1 MAAPEYRGTLRFGD
15 FVLDVAAYEL
25 RRNGRRVRLER
36 QPMDLLILLA
46 GQPGQLVSRNQIVDA
61 LWGRDVFVDVE
72 NGINTAIRKLR
83 QALRDAPDAPKFIET
98 VPGKGY
104 RFIAAVEIPSD
115 ASASPVPPPA
125 APQSVAAG
133 SGTLAAGDEI
143 VAVDASASVSDSAVG
158 EPADGR
164 RASARLV
171 LGALTL
177 AALAG
182 ALLWAWTRPA
192 ESGAPVTI
200 AVLPFDNLTGDAE
213 TDYLASG
220 LTEDTIVSLGRI
232 DPERVS
238 VIGRTSMIAY
248 RGTTKS
254 LAEIG
259 RELGTDYLVESSLRA
274 ESSHLR
280 ITARLI
286 RVRDQ
291 VQIWSDSFDRNISSV
306 LNLQQ
311 EISSA
316 IAEQVRT
323 RLSPERQRALARRH
337 TQNGDAYDFFLRGRH
352 FFNQRTPEAMQRAI
366 DAFQQATAAD
376 PTYSL
381 GWANLAMAYG
391 TSPIN
396 SDVDPRLV
404 SPRAREAAV
413 RAVGTNP
420 DVAEAQHALG
430 HVNWAFEWD
439 WPAAEAAFRRAIE
452 LDRSYSLVHLI
463 LAHLL
468 SQTGRHAEAEPFMLR
483 GRELDPLNPL
493 SYALSS
499 QVAFQARDYRGA
511 LQHANRAIALDQEFW
526 IGHQMRGQALEE
538 LGDRD
543 LALQALATAA
553 RLSGQNSK
561 PISLTG
567 YILARSGR
575 TAEARDL
582 LGALDTASRHR
593 YIPPYALALV
603 HAGLGDADAVF
614 EWLDRAHTARDV
626 HLMFLT
632 VDVKWDRYRT
642 DPRFADLLARCGF
655 TASGTRAGNAILHRA
670 PVEKP

>member
-1 MAAPEYRGTLRFGD
+1 
-15 FVLDVAAYEL
+15 
-25 RRNGRRVRLER
+25 
-36 QPMDLLILLA
+36 MDLLILLV
-46 GQPGQLVSRNQIVDA
+46 GRRGQLVSRSEIVDT
-61 LWGRDVFVDVE
+61 LWAKDVFVDVE
-72 NGINTAIRKLR
+72 NGVNTAIRKLR
-83 QALRDAPDAPKFIET
+83 QALRDSPDAPTFIET

-104 RFIAAVEIPSD
+104 RFIAAVEVLPDAAPSP
-115 ASASPVPPPA
+115 APPAPAVPSVLVGEQPPA
-125 APQSVAAG
+125 AKAEAAATGASVAVPAPR
-133 SGTLAAGDEI
+133 
-143 VAVDASASVSDSAVG
+143 VAERPAVW
-158 EPADGR
+158 
-164 RASARLV
+164 RASARIV
-171 LGALTL
+171 LGALAV

-182 ALLWAWTRPA
+182 ALFWQWSRLSDSDARL
-192 ESGAPVTI
+192 TI
-200 AVLPFDNLTGDAE
+200 AVLPFDNLTGDPE
-213 TDYLASG
+213 TEYLASG

-248 RGTTKS
+248 KGTSKS

-274 ESSHLR
+274 ESSQLR

-291 VQIWSDSFDRNISSV
+291 VQIWSHSFDSNTSSI
-306 LNLQQ
+306 LGLQQ
-311 EISSA
+311 EISAA

-323 RLSPERQRALARRH
+323 RLSPDRQRALARRH
-337 TQNGDAYDFFLRGRH
+337 TQNADAYDFFLRGRH
-352 FFNQRTPEAMQRAI
+352 FLNLRTPETMQRAI
-366 DAFQQATAAD
+366 EAFERATVAD

-396 SDVDPRLV
+396 SDVDPRRV
-404 SPRAREAAV
+404 FPHAHEAAV
-413 RAVGTNP
+413 RAVAANP

-430 HVNWAFEWD
+430 HVKWVFEWD

-452 LDRSYSLVHLI
+452 LDPSYSLVHLV

-468 SQTGRHAEAEPFMLR
+468 SQTGRHAEADPLMR
-483 GRELDPLNPL
+483 RARELDPLNPL

-499 QVAFQARDYRGA
+499 QVAFQARDYAGA

-538 LGDRD
+538 LGDHD
-543 LALQALATAA
+543 LALNALATAA

-561 PISLTG
+561 AISLTG
-567 YILARSGR
+567 YILGRSGR

-582 LGALDTASRHR
+582 LAALEMASRQR
-593 YIPPYALALV
+593 YVPPYALALV
-603 HAGLGDADAVF
+603 HAGLGEADKVF
-614 EWLDRAHTARDV
+614 EWLERAYAARDV

-632 VDVKWDRYRT
+632 VDVKWDRYRS
-642 DPRFADLLARCGF
+642 DPRFGDLLSRCAF
-655 TASGTRAGNAILHRA
+655 TTSATQAGKAIER
-670 PVEKP
+670 

>member
-1 MAAPEYRGTLRFGD
+1 MALPGSRGPFRFRD
-15 FVLDVAAYEL
+15 LVLDVAAYEL

-36 QPMDLLILLA
+36 QPMDLLILLV
-46 GQPGQLVSRNQIVDA
+46 GRQGQLVSRSEIAEA
-61 LWGRDVFVDVE
+61 LWAKDVFVDVE
-72 NGINTAIRKLR
+72 NGVNTAIRKLR
-83 QALRDAPDAPKFIET
+83 QALHDAPDTPTFIET

-104 RFIAAVEIPSD
+104 RFIAEVEALPNATPSP
-115 ASASPVPPPA
+115 APTAAAPSPVVVGEQP
-125 APQSVAAG
+125 
-133 SGTLAAGDEI
+133 LAARADAAATRAPL
-143 VAVDASASVSDSAVG
+143 AVPEAVVG
-158 EPADGR
+158 ERAAGR

-171 LGALTL
+171 LGALTV

-182 ALLWAWTRPA
+182 VLLWAWQRRV
-192 ESGAPVTI
+192 ESGTRVTI
-200 AVLPFDNLTGDAE
+200 AVLPFDNLNRDAE

-291 VQIWSDSFDRNISSV
+291 VQVWSDSFDTNTSSI
-306 LNLQQ
+306 LGLQQ

-337 TQNGDAYDFFLRGRH
+337 TQNADAYDLFLRGRH
-352 FFNQRTPEAMQRAI
+352 FLNRRTPEAMQRAI
-366 DAFQQATAAD
+366 ESFERATIAD
-376 PTYSL
+376 PTYSVA
-381 GWANLAMAYG
+381 WANLALAYG
-391 TSPIN
+391 SSPIN
-396 SDVDPRLV
+396 SDVDPRSV
-404 SPRAREAAV
+404 SSRTREAAA
-413 RAVGTNP
+413 RAVAANP

-452 LDRSYSLVHLI
+452 LDPSYSLVRLV

-468 SQTGRHAEAEPFMLR
+468 SQTGRHAEAEPFMRRAL
-483 GRELDPLNPL
+483 ELDPLNPL

-499 QVAFQARDYRGA
+499 QVAFQARDYAGA
-511 LQHANRAIALDQEFW
+511 LQHANRSIALDQEFW

-538 LGDRD
+538 LGDHD
-543 LALQALATAA
+543 LALTALATAA

-567 YILARSGR
+567 YILGRSGR

-582 LGALDTASRHR
+582 LGALEMASRQR
-593 YIPPYALALV
+593 YVPPYALALV
-603 HAGLGDADAVF
+603 HAGLGDADAAF
-614 EWLDRAHTARDV
+614 EWLDRAYAARDV

-655 TASGTRAGNAILHRA
+655 TTIGTPAGKTIER
-670 PVEKP
+670 

>member
-1 MAAPEYRGTLRFGD
+1 MMLPGSGGTFHFDD
-15 FVLDVAAYEL
+15 FVLDVAAYDL

-36 QPMDLLILLA
+36 QPMDLLILLI
-46 GQPGQLVSRNQIVDA
+46 GRRGQLVSRSEIADA
-61 LWGRDVFVDVE
+61 LWGKDVFVDVE
-72 NGINTAIRKLR
+72 NGVNTAIRKLR
-83 QALRDAPDAPKFIET
+83 QALRDSPDAPTFIET

-104 RFIAAVEIPSD
+104 RFIAPVEGPQD
-115 ASASPVPPPA
+115 VAPAPPP
-125 APQSVAAG
+125 PVG
-133 SGTLAAGDEI
+133 
-143 VAVDASASVSDSAVG
+143 AVPFVPVG
-158 EPADGR
+158 EPASALTADTASTGTPVTLPAPGGGGR
-164 RASARLV
+164 AAAWRGSARIV
-171 LGALTL
+171 LGALTV

-182 ALLWAWTRPA
+182 ALLWGWKRPDD
-192 ESGAPVTI
+192 SGTGVTI
-200 AVLPFDNLTGDAE
+200 AVLPFDNLNGDPE

-248 RGTTKS
+248 KGTSKS

-274 ESSHLR
+274 ESSQLR

-291 VQIWSDSFDRNISSV
+291 VQIWSASFDSNNSSI
-306 LNLQQ
+306 LGLQQ

-323 RLSPERQRALARRH
+323 RLSPEREQALARRH
-337 TQNGDAYDFFLRGRH
+337 TQNADAYDSFLRGRH
-352 FFNQRTPEAMQRAI
+352 FLNQRTPEAMQRAI
-366 DAFQQATAAD
+366 DAFERATVAD
-376 PTYSL
+376 PAYSL

-396 SDVDPRLV
+396 SDVDPRRV
-404 SPRAREAAV
+404 FPYAREAAL
-413 RAVGTNP
+413 RAVAANP

-430 HVNWAFEWD
+430 HVKWAFEWD

-452 LDRSYSLVHLI
+452 LDPSYSLVHLV

-468 SQTGRHAEAEPFMLR
+468 SQTGRHPEAEPFMR
-483 GRELDPLNPL
+483 RARELDPLNPL

-499 QVAFQARDYRGA
+499 QVAFQARDYTGA

-526 IGHQMRGQALEE
+526 IGHQMRGQALEQ
-538 LGDRD
+538 LGDDDR
-543 LALQALATAA
+543 ALTALATAA

-561 PISLTG
+561 ALSLTG
-567 YILARSGR
+567 YILGRSGR

-582 LGALDTASRHR
+582 LGALELASGQR
-593 YIPPYALALV
+593 YVPPYALALV
-603 HAGLGDADAVF
+603 HAGVGDADAAF
-614 EWLDRAHTARDV
+614 EWLDRAYAARDV

-642 DPRFADLLARCGF
+642 DPRFGDLLARCGF
-655 TASGTRAGNAILHRA
+655 TTIGLRAG
-670 PVEKP
+670 KPIER

>member
-1 MAAPEYRGTLRFGD
+1 MALLGDSGTLRFGD

-36 QPMDLLILLA
+36 QPMDLLILLL
-46 GQPGQLVSRNQIVDA
+46 GRRGQLVSRSQIVDA
-61 LWGRDVFVDVE
+61 LWCKDVFVDVE
-72 NGINTAIRKLR
+72 NGVNTAIRKLR
-83 QALRDAPDAPKFIET
+83 QALRDAPDAPRFIET

-104 RFIAAVEIPSD
+104 RFIAAVEILPETV
-115 ASASPVPPPA
+115 AAPLPPA
-125 APQSVAAG
+125 AS
-133 SGTLAAGDEI
+133 
-143 VAVDASASVSDSAVG
+143 
-158 EPADGR
+158 EPAATR
-164 RASARLV
+164 RVSARLV

-182 ALLWAWTRPA
+182 ALLWVWKRPA

-200 AVLPFDNLTGDAE
+200 AVLPFDNLTGAAE

-238 VIGRTSMIAY
+238 VIGRTSIIAY

-254 LAEIG
+254 LAQIG

-291 VQIWSDSFDRNISSV
+291 VQIWSDSFDSNTSSI
-306 LNLQQ
+306 LGLQQ

-323 RLSPERQRALARRH
+323 RLSPERQRAIARRH
-337 TQNGDAYDFFLRGRH
+337 TQNADAYDFFLRGRH
-352 FFNQRTPEAMQRAI
+352 FLNQRTPEAMQRAI
-366 DAFQQATAAD
+366 DSFQRATVAD
-376 PTYSL
+376 PTYAL
-381 GWANLAMAYG
+381 AWANLAMAYG

-396 SDVDPRLV
+396 SDIDPRRV
-404 SPRAREAAV
+404 SAAARESAV
-413 RAVGTNP
+413 RAVAANP

-430 HVNWAFEWD
+430 HVNWAFGWD
-439 WPAAEAAFRRAIE
+439 WRAAEAAFRRAIQ
-452 LDRSYSLVHLI
+452 LDPSYSLVHLI
-463 LAHLL
+463 LGHLL
-468 SQTGRHAEAEPFMLR
+468 SQTGRHAEAERFMRR

-493 SYALSS
+493 SYGLSS
-499 QVAFQARDYRGA
+499 QVAFQARDYAGA

-538 LGDRD
+538 LGDHD
-543 LALQALATAA
+543 LALKALATAA

-567 YILARSGR
+567 YILGRSGR

-582 LGALDTASRHR
+582 LEALEMASRQR
-593 YIPPYALALV
+593 YVPPYALALV
-603 HAGLGDADAVF
+603 HAGLGDADATF
-614 EWLDRAHTARDV
+614 EWLNRAYAARDV

-632 VDVKWDRYRT
+632 VDVKWDRYRS
-642 DPRFADLLARCGF
+642 DPRFGELLARCGF
-655 TASGTRAGNAILHRA
+655 TTIGTQAGNGIER
-670 PVEKP
+670 

>member
-1 MAAPEYRGTLRFGD
+1 MALLGDSGTLRFGD

-36 QPMDLLILLA
+36 QPMDLLILLV
-46 GQPGQLVSRNQIVDA
+46 GRRGQLVSRSQIVDA
-61 LWGRDVFVDVE
+61 LWCKDVFVDVE
-72 NGINTAIRKLR
+72 NGVNTAIRKLR
-83 QALRDAPDAPKFIET
+83 QALRDAPDAPRFIET

-104 RFIAAVEIPSD
+104 RFIAAVEILPD
-115 ASASPVPPPA
+115 TVAAPLPPA
-125 APQSVAAG
+125 AS
-133 SGTLAAGDEI
+133 
-143 VAVDASASVSDSAVG
+143 
-158 EPADGR
+158 EPAATR
-164 RASARLV
+164 RVSARLV

-182 ALLWAWTRPA
+182 ALLWVWKRPA

-200 AVLPFDNLTGDAE
+200 AVLPFDNLTGAAE

-254 LAEIG
+254 LAQIG

-291 VQIWSDSFDRNISSV
+291 VQIWSDSFDSNTSSI
-306 LNLQQ
+306 LGLQQ

-323 RLSPERQRALARRH
+323 RLSPERQRAIARRH
-337 TQNGDAYDFFLRGRH
+337 TQNADAYDFFLRGRH
-352 FFNQRTPEAMQRAI
+352 FLNQRTPEAMQRAI
-366 DAFQQATAAD
+366 DSFQRATVAD
-376 PTYSL
+376 PTYAL
-381 GWANLAMAYG
+381 AWANLAMAYG

-396 SDVDPRLV
+396 SDIDPRRV
-404 SPRAREAAV
+404 SAAARESAV
-413 RAVGTNP
+413 RAVAANP

-430 HVNWAFEWD
+430 HVNWAFGWD
-439 WPAAEAAFRRAIE
+439 WRAAEAAFRRAIQ
-452 LDRSYSLVHLI
+452 LDPSYSLVHLI
-463 LAHLL
+463 LGHLL
-468 SQTGRHAEAEPFMLR
+468 SQTGRHAEAERFMRR

-493 SYALSS
+493 SYGLSS
-499 QVAFQARDYRGA
+499 QVAFQARDYAGA

-538 LGDRD
+538 LGDHD
-543 LALQALATAA
+543 LALKALATAA
-553 RLSGQNSK
+553 RLSAQNSK

-567 YILARSGR
+567 YILGRSGR

-582 LGALDTASRHR
+582 LGALEMASRQR
-593 YIPPYALALV
+593 YVPPYALALV
-603 HAGLGDADAVF
+603 HAGLGDADATF
-614 EWLDRAHTARDV
+614 EWLNRAYAARDV

-632 VDVKWDRYRT
+632 VDVKWDRYRS
-642 DPRFADLLARCGF
+642 DPRFGELLARCGF
-655 TASGTRAGNAILHRA
+655 TTIGTQAGKGIDR
-670 PVEKP
+670 

>member
-1 MAAPEYRGTLRFGD
+1 MALPGSRGTFRFGD
-15 FVLDVAAYEL
+15 FALDVAAYEL

-36 QPMDLLILLA
+36 QPMDLLILLI
-46 GQPGQLVSRNQIVDA
+46 GRRGQLVSRSEIADA
-61 LWGRDVFVDVE
+61 LWGKDVFVDVD
-72 NGINTAIRKLR
+72 NGVNTAIRKLR
-83 QALRDAPDAPKFIET
+83 QALRDSPDAPTFIET

-104 RFIAAVEIPSD
+104 RFITPVEAA
-115 ASASPVPPPA
+115 
-125 APQSVAAG
+125 QH
-133 SGTLAAGDEI
+133 
-143 VAVDASASVSDSAVG
+143 G
-158 EPADGR
+158 EPAPPSPAAGVPSVLITQSSPAPTADTASTGTPVARPAPEGGGR
-164 RASARLV
+164 AAAWRGSARMV
-171 LGALTL
+171 LGALTV

-182 ALLWAWTRPA
+182 ALLWGWTRTDD
-192 ESGAPVTI
+192 SGTRVTI
-200 AVLPFDNLTGDAE
+200 GVLPFDNLNGDPE

-248 RGTTKS
+248 KGTSKS

-274 ESSHLR
+274 ESSQLR

-291 VQIWSDSFDRNISSV
+291 VQIWSASFDSNNSSI
-306 LNLQQ
+306 LGLQQ
-311 EISSA
+311 EISAA

-323 RLSPERQRALARRH
+323 RLSPEREQALARRH
-337 TQNGDAYDFFLRGRH
+337 TQNADAYDAFLRGRH
-352 FFNQRTPEAMQRAI
+352 FLNQRTPEAMQRAI
-366 DAFQQATAAD
+366 EAFERATVAD
-376 PTYSL
+376 PAYSL

-396 SDVDPRLV
+396 SDVDPRRV
-404 SPRAREAAV
+404 FPYAREAAL
-413 RAVGTNP
+413 RAVAANA

-430 HVNWAFEWD
+430 HVKWAFEWD
-439 WPAAEAAFRRAIE
+439 WPAAEAAFRRAVE
-452 LDRSYSLVHLI
+452 LDPSYSLVHLV

-468 SQTGRHAEAEPFMLR
+468 SQTGRHPEAEPFMR
-483 GRELDPLNPL
+483 RARELDPLDPL

-499 QVAFQARDYRGA
+499 QVAFQARDYAGA

-526 IGHQMRGQALEE
+526 IGHQMRGQALEQ
-538 LGDRD
+538 LGDDD
-543 LALQALATAA
+543 LALTALATAA

-561 PISLTG
+561 ALSLTG
-567 YILARSGR
+567 YILGRSGR

-582 LGALDTASRHR
+582 LAALELASGQR
-593 YIPPYALALV
+593 YVPPYALALV
-603 HAGLGDADAVF
+603 HAGVGDADAAF
-614 EWLDRAHTARDV
+614 EWLDRAYAARDV

-655 TASGTRAGNAILHRA
+655 TTVGRRSGGTIAR
-670 PVEKP
+670 

>member
-1 MAAPEYRGTLRFGD
+1 MPLPGDRGTFRFRD

-25 RRNGRRVRLER
+25 RRNGHPVRLER
-36 QPMDLLILLA
+36 QPMDLLILLV
-46 GQPGQLVSRNQIVDA
+46 GRRGQLVSRSEIVDA
-61 LWGRDVFVDVE
+61 LWGKDVFVDVE
-72 NGINTAIRKLR
+72 NGVNTAIRKLR
-83 QALRDAPDAPKFIET
+83 QALRDAPDTPTFIET

-104 RFIAAVEIPSD
+104 RFIAAVEALPDAVPS
-115 ASASPVPPPA
+115 PLPPA
-125 APQSVAAG
+125 AAPPSVVVGVQTVDAAAETAASGASVAVPEPGAG
-133 SGTLAAGDEI
+133 ERAA
-143 VAVDASASVSDSAVG
+143 
-158 EPADGR
+158 GR

-171 LGALTL
+171 LGALTV

-182 ALLWAWTRPA
+182 ALLWAWKRPA
-192 ESGAPVTI
+192 DSGTRVTI
-200 AVLPFDNLTGDAE
+200 AVLPFDNLNGDPE

-232 DPERVS
+232 DPQRVS
-238 VIGRTSMIAY
+238 VIGRTSMIVY
-248 RGTTKS
+248 RGSTKS

-274 ESSHLR
+274 ESGHLR

-306 LNLQQ
+306 LSLQQ

-337 TQNGDAYDFFLRGRH
+337 TQNAEAYDFFLRGRH
-352 FFNQRTPEAMQRAI
+352 FLNQRTPEAMQRAI
-366 DAFQQATAAD
+366 ESFQRATVAD

-381 GWANLAMAYG
+381 AWANLAMAYG
-391 TSPIN
+391 SSPIN
-396 SDVDPRLV
+396 SDVNPRRV
-404 SPRAREAAV
+404 SPPTREAAV
-413 RAVGTNP
+413 RAVAANP

-430 HVNWAFEWD
+430 HVNWMFEWD

-452 LDRSYSLVHLI
+452 LDPSYSLVHLI

-468 SQTGRHAEAEPFMLR
+468 SQTGRHAEAEPFMR
-483 GRELDPLNPL
+483 RARELDPLNPL

-499 QVAFQARDYRGA
+499 QVAFQARDYAGA

-538 LGDRD
+538 LGDHD
-543 LALQALATAA
+543 LALKALATAA
-553 RLSGQNSK
+553 RLSGRNSK

-567 YILARSGR
+567 YILGRSGR

-582 LGALDTASRHR
+582 LGALETASRQR
-593 YIPPYALALV
+593 YVPPYALALV
-603 HAGLGDADAVF
+603 HAGLGDADAAF
-614 EWLDRAHTARDV
+614 EWLDRAYAARDV

-642 DPRFADLLARCGF
+642 DPRFGDLLARCGF
-655 TASGTRAGNAILHRA
+655 TTIGTRAGKAIER
-670 PVEKP
+670 

>member
-1 MAAPEYRGTLRFGD
+1 MALLGDSGTLRFGD

-36 QPMDLLILLA
+36 QPMDLLILLV
-46 GQPGQLVSRNQIVDA
+46 GRRGQLVSRSQIVDA
-61 LWGRDVFVDVE
+61 LWCKDVFVDVE
-72 NGINTAIRKLR
+72 NGVNTAIRKLR
-83 QALRDAPDAPKFIET
+83 QALRDAPDAPRFIET

-104 RFIAAVEIPSD
+104 RFIAAVEILPD
-115 ASASPVPPPA
+115 TEASPPPPA
-125 APQSVAAG
+125 AS
-133 SGTLAAGDEI
+133 
-143 VAVDASASVSDSAVG
+143 
-158 EPADGR
+158 EPAATR
-164 RASARLV
+164 RVSARLV

-182 ALLWAWTRPA
+182 ALLWVWKRPA

-200 AVLPFDNLTGDAE
+200 AVLPFDNLTGAAE

-254 LAEIG
+254 LAQIG

-291 VQIWSDSFDRNISSV
+291 VQIWSDSFDSNTSSI
-306 LNLQQ
+306 LGLQQ

-323 RLSPERQRALARRH
+323 RLSPERQRAIARRH
-337 TQNGDAYDFFLRGRH
+337 TQNADAYDFFLRGRH
-352 FFNQRTPEAMQRAI
+352 FLNQRTPEAMQRAI
-366 DAFQQATAAD
+366 DSFQRATVAD
-376 PTYSL
+376 PTYAL
-381 GWANLAMAYG
+381 AWANLAMAYG

-396 SDVDPRLV
+396 SDIDPRRV
-404 SPRAREAAV
+404 SAAARESAV
-413 RAVGTNP
+413 RAVAANP

-430 HVNWAFEWD
+430 HVNWAFGWD
-439 WPAAEAAFRRAIE
+439 WRAAEAAFRRAIQ
-452 LDRSYSLVHLI
+452 LDPSYSLVHLI
-463 LAHLL
+463 LGHLL
-468 SQTGRHAEAEPFMLR
+468 SQTGRHAEAERFMRR

-493 SYALSS
+493 SYGLSS
-499 QVAFQARDYRGA
+499 QVAFQARDYAGA

-538 LGDRD
+538 LGDHD
-543 LALQALATAA
+543 LALKALATAA

-567 YILARSGR
+567 YILGRSGR

-582 LGALDTASRHR
+582 LGALEMASRQR
-593 YIPPYALALV
+593 YVPPYALALV
-603 HAGLGDADAVF
+603 HAGLGDADATF
-614 EWLDRAHTARDV
+614 EWLNRAYAARDV

-632 VDVKWDRYRT
+632 VDVKWDRYRS
-642 DPRFADLLARCGF
+642 DPRFGELLARCGF
-655 TASGTRAGNAILHRA
+655 TTIGTQAGKGIER
-670 PVEKP
+670 

>member
-1 MAAPEYRGTLRFGD
+1 MALPGYRGTFRFRD

-25 RRNGRRVRLER
+25 RRNGHRVRLER
-36 QPMDLLILLA
+36 QPMDLLILLV
-46 GQPGQLVSRNQIVDA
+46 GRRGQLVSRSEIVDA
-61 LWGRDVFVDVE
+61 LWAKDVFVDVE
-72 NGINTAIRKLR
+72 NGVNTAIRKLR
-83 QALRDAPDAPKFIET
+83 QALRDAPDTPTFIET

-104 RFIAAVEIPSD
+104 RFIAAVEALPDAAPS
-115 ASASPVPPPA
+115 PLPPA
-125 APQSVAAG
+125 APPSVVVG
-133 SGTLAAGDEI
+133 VQTLAAVAETAANAAS
-143 VAVDASASVSDSAVG
+143 VAVPGPAVG
-158 EPADGR
+158 GRVAGR

-171 LGALTL
+171 LGALTM

-182 ALLWAWTRPA
+182 ALLWAWKRPA
-192 ESGAPVTI
+192 ESGTRVTI
-200 AVLPFDNLTGDAE
+200 AVLPFDNLNGDPE

-259 RELGTDYLVESSLRA
+259 RELGADYLVESSLRA
-274 ESSHLR
+274 ESSLLR

-291 VQIWSDSFDRNISSV
+291 VQIWSDSFDRSPTGI
-306 LNLQQ
+306 LGLQQ

-316 IAEQVRT
+316 IADQVRT
-323 RLSPERQRALARRH
+323 RLSPDRQRALARRH
-337 TQNGDAYDFFLRGRH
+337 TQNAEAYDFFLRGRH
-352 FFNQRTPEAMQRAI
+352 VLNQRTPEAMQRAI
-366 DAFQQATAAD
+366 ESFERATVAD

-381 GWANLAMAYG
+381 AWANLAMAYG
-391 TSPIN
+391 QSPIN
-396 SDVDPRLV
+396 SDVDPRRV
-404 SPRAREAAV
+404 SGRVREAAV
-413 RAVGTNP
+413 RAVAANP

-430 HVNWAFEWD
+430 HVDWAFEWD

-452 LDRSYSLVHLI
+452 LDPSYSLVHLI

-468 SQTGRHAEAEPFMLR
+468 SQTDRHAEAEPFMR
-483 GRELDPLNPL
+483 RARELDPLNPL

-499 QVAFQARDYRGA
+499 QVSFQARDYAGA
-511 LQHANRAIALDQEFW
+511 LQHANRAVALDQELW

-538 LGDRD
+538 LGDHD
-543 LALQALATAA
+543 LALKALATAA

-567 YILARSGR
+567 YILGRSGR

-582 LGALDTASRHR
+582 LGALEMASRQR
-593 YIPPYALALV
+593 YVPPYALALV
-603 HAGLGDADAVF
+603 HAGLGDADAAF
-614 EWLDRAHTARDV
+614 AWLDRAYAARDV

-642 DPRFADLLARCGF
+642 DPRFANLLARCGF
-655 TASGTRAGNAILHRA
+655 TTLDTRADIDR
-670 PVEKP
+670 